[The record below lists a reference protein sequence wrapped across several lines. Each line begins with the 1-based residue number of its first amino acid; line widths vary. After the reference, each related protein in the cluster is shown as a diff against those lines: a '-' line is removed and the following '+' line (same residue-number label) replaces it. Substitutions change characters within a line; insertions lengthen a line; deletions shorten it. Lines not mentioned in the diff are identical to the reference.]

1 MKKGFTLIELLIVIA
16 IIGVL
21 SVAIIAVVKPNVSNI
36 ATQQQVKEAFYPEPT
51 GYLVDSANVLS
62 STTKETLTQELSAF
76 DQIAQVAVVTVKTTE
91 PLDIEQYAIKLAEKW
106 KVGYKGLD
114 NGVILI
120 VAVDD
125 RKLRIEVGRGLEGGF
140 TDLRAKEIID
150 QIIVPYFKQGKLD
163 EGIDAG
169 VKAIQQQIRYAK

>member
-1 MKKGFTLIELLIVIA
+1 MRNKGFTLVELLVVIA

-21 SVAIIAVVKPNVSNI
+21 SVAIIAVVKPNIPNT
-36 ATQQQVKEAFYPEPT
+36 ATQQVKEAFYPEPT

-62 STTKETLTQELSAF
+62 SKTKETLTQELSAF

-91 PLDIEQYAIKLAEKW
+91 PLDIEQYSIKLAEKW

-114 NGVILI
+114 NGVILV
-120 VAVDD
+120 VATDD

-150 QIIVPYFKQGKLD
+150 QVIVPYFKQGKLD
-163 EGIDAG
+163 EGVDAG
-169 VKAIQQQIRYAK
+169 VKAIQQQIRTAK

>member
-1 MKKGFTLIELLIVIA
+1 MRKGFTLIELLVVIA

-21 SVAIIAVVKPNVSNI
+21 GIAVIAVIKPSIPNTGTI
-36 ATQQQVKEAFYPEPT
+36 QQVKEAFYPEPT
-51 GYLVDSANVLS
+51 GYLVDSANILS
-62 STTKETLTQELSAF
+62 SKTKETLTQELSAF

-169 VKAIQQQIRYAK
+169 VKAIQQQIRTAK